1 MIDGKT
7 IRNSLYNIITKLG
20 SILFPV
26 VTFSYVSRIFL
37 AEGMGRINFARSL
50 VSFFALFANLGIS
63 QYGVRECSKIKDN
76 HEELS
81 RSFFEIIV
89 INLLSAVI
97 AYILLFIFISS
108 NSKAQFYQY
117 EIILFSLTIFLGIIG
132 ADWLYTAL
140 EDYRYI
146 ALRSL
151 VLQIT
156 ALVMVLLFVHTK
168 EDIYKYIIIQVIAS
182 AGGNIFGLLHLKKYI
197 SLKRFTHFGIVRHVR
212 SILKLFLV
220 IFFIRIFAD
229 MDTVML
235 GYLSTEKEV
244 GLYSAS
250 NKISSVLSGMIASA
264 TAVFLPKIAYS
275 FNKGDNEKVKSFL
288 MTSMQGILM
297 ISIPISI
304 GSCIFAERFILI
316 LSGKGFQEA
325 ALSSQILSIRTFLSP
340 VNAMLLV
347 NYLIPKEEEKEAIII
362 TAAAAIGNIF
372 LNYLLIPST
381 GAVGASVATVA
392 AEAIE
397 LVFLYFFVRK
407 QISFRDLFSTFPQ
420 CCICVI
426 PVILIAYAAS
436 RIVNNN
442 FLSIISGVVLS
453 VPVYLFLLWRMHNPV
468 VDMAIKMIRD
478 RKNKVVQ

>member
-1 MIDGKT
+1 M
-7 IRNSLYNIITKLG
+7 
-20 SILFPV
+20 
-26 VTFSYVSRIFL
+26 

-50 VSFFALFANLGIS
+50 VAVFALLANLGVN

-76 HEELS
+76 HEEFS
-81 RSFFEIIV
+81 KTFFEIIV

-97 AYILLFIFISS
+97 AYVLLFIFIACSA
-108 NSKAQFYQY
+108 KARLYQH
-117 EIILFSLTIFLGIIG
+117 EIMLFSITIFLNIIG
-132 ADWLYTAL
+132 VNWLYEAA

-151 VLQIT
+151 ALQIA
-156 ALVMVLLFVHTK
+156 ALTLVLLFVHTK
-168 EDIYKYIIIQVIAS
+168 EDIYKYIGIQVIAT
-182 AGGNIFGLLHLKKYI
+182 AGGNIFGLFHLKKYI
-197 SLKRFTHFGIVRHVR
+197 LLQRIKHSGIFSHVR

-220 IFFIRIFAD
+220 AIFIHVFTE

-235 GYLSTEKEV
+235 GFLGTEKEA

-250 NKISSVLSGMIASA
+250 YKISSVLSGMIVSA
-264 TAVFLPKIAYS
+264 TAVLLPGIAYS
-275 FNKGDNEKVKSFL
+275 FNKGDNEKVEFYL
-288 MTSMQGILM
+288 MTSMQGI
-297 ISIPISI
+297 IAIGIPLSI

-316 LSGKGFQEA
+316 LSGKGFQDA
-325 ALSSQILSIRTFLSP
+325 VLSSQILSIRTFLSP
-340 VNAMLLV
+340 VNAMLLL
-347 NYLIPKEEEKEAIII
+347 NYLIPKGDEKESIII
-362 TAAAAIGNIF
+362 SAAAAVSNIL